1 MTTGRTSR
9 LLAGPDGR
17 ALLAISIVARLPL
30 AMLSIAILVH
40 VHQLTGSFAV
50 AGVACSA
57 YAISGALGSPVLG
70 RLVDRRGQT
79 HVLLAG
85 ATLTALALI
94 VTGLLPADSP
104 PVLLIALAGAA
115 GVATPPL
122 EACVR
127 TLLPAI
133 VSRPSELPALFALE
147 SALLEVT
154 FVLGPPL
161 ALAIGAVWST
171 AAALIVC
178 GLIMIAGTIAF
189 ATQRVSRTWRPD
201 AAAPGSR
208 AGSLR
213 AAAIRVLVIMD
224 LGTGVVFGA
233 TEVGVTASATH
244 ISGAALAAPL
254 LGLWGAGSLI
264 GGLVVTRLG
273 ERFETTRR
281 LPVLL
286 GALAVTHG
294 ALLAGTRSLLVM
306 GAIIV
311 LAGATIA
318 PTAAG
323 IYAMVDRFAPAGAHT
338 EAFSWLFTSSSTGA
352 AAGAAIAGVL
362 AQGAGPGA
370 VFAFAGVAGG
380 LATLVAILGARHLE
394 PPHPPPHPRSA
405 DPAPCI
411 VHQFG

>member
-1 MTTGRTSR
+1 MTTQRTSR

-17 ALLAISIVARLPL
+17 ALLASSILARLPL

-40 VHQLTGSFAV
+40 VHRLTASFAV
-50 AGVACSA
+50 AGLACGA
-57 YAISGALGSPVLG
+57 YASGGALASPVLG

-79 HVLLAG
+79 RVLLVG
-85 ATLTALALI
+85 ATLSALALI

-104 PVLLIALAGAA
+104 PALLIALAGAT
-115 GVATPPL
+115 GLATPPL

-133 VSRPSELPALFALE
+133 VSGPSELPALFALE
-147 SALLEVT
+147 STLLEVT

-161 ALAIGAVWST
+161 ALGLGAVWST
-171 AAALIVC
+171 GGALIVC

-189 ATQRVSRTWRPD
+189 ATRRVSRTWRPD
-201 AAAPGSR
+201 AAAPRSR

-213 AAAIRVLVIMD
+213 ASAIRVLVMAD

-244 ISGAALAAPL
+244 IAGATAAAPL
-254 LGLWGAGSLI
+254 LGLWGAGSLV
-264 GGLVVTRLG
+264 GGFVVTRLG
-273 ERFETTRR
+273 ARFESARH
-281 LPVLL
+281 LLALL

-294 ALLAGTRSLLVM
+294 ALLAGTGSLPLM
-306 GAIIV
+306 GAILL

-318 PTAAG
+318 PTGAG
-323 IYAMVDRFAPAGAHT
+323 IYAMVDRFAPAGTHT
-338 EAFSWLFTSSSTGA
+338 EAFSWLFTSSSAGA
-352 AAGAAIAGVL
+352 AAGAGIAGVL
-362 AQGAGPGA
+362 AQAAGPGA

-380 LATLVAILGARHLE
+380 LATLVTILGARHLR
-394 PPHPPPHPRSA
+394 PQSPVAVSGA
-405 DPAPCI
+405 TA
-411 VHQFG
+411 VA